1 MNSDLYNNTAVLP
14 DTLLKHLGD
23 SFNSVQL
30 QADTNIEG
38 FNRNQ
43 ELRQSKNATYQQI
56 KRIKS
61 WFDGYNGNKEDAP
74 FILNGENKMKDFV
87 NSILSGARQSLS
99 TSQTIR
105 NNTGMQMD
113 RDYTPNANVNLNLSQ
128 DTANKSNLEKYNLQV
143 TESLK
148 MINEIMTKL

>member
-30 QADTNIEG
+30 QSDSNIEG

-74 FILNGENKMKDFV
+74 FILNGGDRMKNWCDEV
-87 NSILSGARQSLS
+87 LKVWRSNVDGGKKIKSD
-99 TSQTIR
+99 
-105 NNTGMQMD
+105 TGMQNQYID
-113 RDYTPNANVNLNLSQ
+113 NHEKNSFNLNDKHSSTVDDLSVNEELKKI
-128 DTANKSNLEKYNLQV
+128 NKLMK
-143 TESLK
+143 K
-148 MINEIMTKL
+148 II

>member
-30 QADTNIEG
+30 QANTNIEG

-74 FILNGENKMKDFV
+74 FILNGGDRMKNWCDEV
-87 NSILSGARQSLS
+87 LKVWRANVDGGKKIKSD
-99 TSQTIR
+99 
-105 NNTGMQMD
+105 TGMQNQYID
-113 RDYTPNANVNLNLSQ
+113 NHEKNSFNLNDKHSSTVDDLSVNEELKKI
-128 DTANKSNLEKYNLQV
+128 NKLMK
-143 TESLK
+143 K
-148 MINEIMTKL
+148 II

>member
-30 QADTNIEG
+30 QADSNIEG

-74 FILNGENKMKDFV
+74 FILNGGDRMKNWCDEV
-87 NSILSGARQSLS
+87 LKVWRANVDGGKKIKSD
-99 TSQTIR
+99 
-105 NNTGMQMD
+105 TGMQNQYID
-113 RDYTPNANVNLNLSQ
+113 NHEKNSFNLNDKHSSTVDDLSVNEELKKI
-128 DTANKSNLEKYNLQV
+128 NKLMK
-143 TESLK
+143 K
-148 MINEIMTKL
+148 II

>member
-23 SFNSVQL
+23 CFNST
-30 QADTNIEG
+30 QADSNTEG
-38 FNRNQ
+38 YNRNQ

-74 FILNGENKMKDFV
+74 FILNGGDRMKNWCDEV
-87 NSILSGARQSLS
+87 LKVWRANVGGGKKIKSD
-99 TSQTIR
+99 
-105 NNTGMQMD
+105 TGMQNQYID
-113 RDYTPNANVNLNLSQ
+113 NHEKNSFNLNDKHSSTVDDLSVNEELKKI
-128 DTANKSNLEKYNLQV
+128 NKLMK
-143 TESLK
+143 K
-148 MINEIMTKL
+148 II

>member
-30 QADTNIEG
+30 QSDSNIEG

-74 FILNGENKMKDFV
+74 FILNGGDRMKNWCDEV
-87 NSILSGARQSLS
+87 LKVWRANVDGGKKIKSD
-99 TSQTIR
+99 
-105 NNTGMQMD
+105 TGMQNQYID
-113 RDYTPNANVNLNLSQ
+113 NHEKNSFNLNDKHSSTVDDLSVNEELKKI
-128 DTANKSNLEKYNLQV
+128 NKLMK
-143 TESLK
+143 K
-148 MINEIMTKL
+148 II